1 MKEIHGDDWLRYD
14 KLMKKQKKKGVS
26 LSVLEEETETTV
38 VKPF

>member
-1 MKEIHGDDWLRYD
+1 MKEIHGDDWLQYD

-26 LSVLEEETETTV
+26 LSVQEEETETTV